1 MPSPF
6 QRAGS
11 RVVDRLVNSSRLT
24 DEQALRRAVS
34 GKTVLVTGASFGLGE
49 ATAHLL
55 ARNGARVLVVARTAA
70 RLDEVVAAIQADGG
84 QAFAYPAD
92 LSDFDA
98 IPVMVEKILA
108 EHGGVDIVVNNA
120 GKSMRRS
127 LDLQYDRFHD
137 FTRMTN
143 INYLGPVRLML
154 ALLPH
159 MRERESGQI
168 INVSTIGVRIPPGP
182 RWGVY
187 QSTKGA
193 FDTWLRSISPEIKP
207 DGVDVSSIYMTL
219 IYTRMSAPTP
229 SMRKLP
235 GMTAEDAA
243 GLVARAIV
251 KREVDITPWWVAPAQ
266 ASDSMARRPVRA
278 IMGSMVRLSGDTASA
293 RGEEPL
299 PDAHPRANRAAAQ
312 SAAGSK
318 GERR

>member
-1 MPSPF
+1 M
-6 QRAGS
+6 
-11 RVVDRLVNSSRLT
+11 VDRVVNSSRST
-24 DEQALRRAVS
+24 DEAALRRAVG

-49 ATAHLL
+49 AAAKML
-55 ARNGARVLVVARTAA
+55 ARSGATVLAVARTAE
-70 RLDEVVAAIQADGG
+70 RLDELVEEIAAEGG
-84 QAFAYPAD
+84 TAYALPCD

-98 IPVMVEKILA
+98 IGTLVERILA
-108 EHGGVDIVVNNA
+108 DHGGVDIVVNNA

-137 FTRMTN
+137 FTRMVN
-143 INYLGPVRLML
+143 INYLGPVRLLL

-159 MRERESGQI
+159 MRERGSGLVV
-168 INVSTIGVRIPPGP
+168 NVSTIGVRIPPGP

-193 FDTWLRSISPEIKP
+193 FDTWLRSIAPEIKP

-251 KREVDITPWWVAPAQ
+251 GREREITPWWVVPAQ
-266 ASDSMARRPVRA
+266 ASEAVARGPVA
-278 IMGSMVRLSGDTASA
+278 WGMRLLHRHSSDTASA
-293 RGEEPL
+293 LGAEPL
-299 PDAHPRANRAAAQ
+299 PSAHPRAA
-312 SAAGSK
+312 SGSV
-318 GERR
+318 R